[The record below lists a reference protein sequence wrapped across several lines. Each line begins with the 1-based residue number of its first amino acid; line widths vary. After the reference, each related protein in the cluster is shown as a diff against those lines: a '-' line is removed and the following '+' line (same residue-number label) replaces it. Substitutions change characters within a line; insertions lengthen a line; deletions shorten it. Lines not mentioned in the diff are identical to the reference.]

1 MDIIQKAAKKIA
13 GSKPEQKPLASSVKT
28 NKIIG
33 VKSTKKHDIPRHPEA
48 FVSKKINLPIRAMQ
62 QQGFLTPD
70 GLSSRLSDEYRTIK
84 RPLLENISGSRAS
97 HVDNPNLIMVTSS
110 VSGEGKTYTAIN
122 LAMSI
127 AMEQGKS
134 VMLVDADTAKASA
147 TKTLGIEADAMG
159 LTTLLEAPE
168 TSFSEVMLRT
178 DIENLTVLPAGE
190 PHERSNELFASKV
203 MADLMSELS
212 QRYKDRVIVFDS
224 PPLLQTTEAAVLA
237 SRVGQVVFVVAAEST
252 LEGAVGEAIK
262 QLGDD
267 KIIGCVLNKYEKKL
281 GDASAYGYGYG
292 YGYGA
297 TEKTN

>member
-1 MDIIQKAAKKIA
+1 MKELQKK
-13 GSKPEQKPLASSVKT
+13 
-28 NKIIG
+28 
-33 VKSTKKHDIPRHPEA
+33 
-48 FVSKKINLPIRAMQ
+48 
-62 QQGFLTPD
+62 GFLTPTS
-70 GLSSRLSDEYRTIK
+70 LSSRLSDEYRTIK
-84 RPLLENISGSRAS
+84 RPLLENISGKSAKQ
-97 HVDNPNLIMVTSS
+97 VPNTNLIMVTSS

-147 TKTLGIEADAMG
+147 TKEMGVDSTTLG
-159 LTTLLEAPE
+159 LSTLLEAPE
-168 TSFSEVMLRT
+168 TAFSDVMLRT
-178 DIENLTVLPAGE
+178 DIENLTFLPAGK
-190 PHERSNELFASKV
+190 PHERSNELFASSV
-203 MADLMSELS
+203 MTDLLNELS
-212 QRYKDRVIVFDS
+212 QRYSDRVIIFDS

-252 LEGAVGEAIK
+252 LEGAVSEAIK

-281 GDASAYGYGYG
+281 GDASSYGYGYG

-297 TEKTN
+297 TETTN